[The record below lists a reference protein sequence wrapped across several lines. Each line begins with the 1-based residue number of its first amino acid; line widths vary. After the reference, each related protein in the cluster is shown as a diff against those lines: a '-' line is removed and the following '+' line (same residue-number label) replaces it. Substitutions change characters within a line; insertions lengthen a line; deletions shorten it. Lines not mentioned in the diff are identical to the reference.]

1 MERSPFELVAGETF
15 RWRATPKRPTVLC
28 SVVRNE
34 RLVVTFD
41 VLEGELAGRQVQRR
55 CMEMLVYSDTQSVA
69 EEEA

>member
-15 RWRATPKRPTVLC
+15 RWRATPQRPTVLC

-41 VLEGELAGRQVQRR
+41 VLEGELAGQQVQRG
-55 CMEMLVYSDTQSVA
+55 CMEMLVYSGTWSA
-69 EEEA
+69 TEEDA